1 MDHLVSTYCNISIVV
16 AGICTTAM
24 NWRFSYQLGTT
35 VWDSYTW
42 ATFSVAFDVSKWLIC
57 CRSTIDALLAHDRSP
72 GRKGARDPLR
82 VLGTGLQKLKVGFE
96 DVFDSEKDIAKAGL
110 PHQWRQ
116 RGAVLGDVGL
126 EIAELK
132 PCPMKRTPNRP
143 PWLLCRR
150 QLSVRRT

>member
-82 VLGTGLQKLKVGFE
+82 VLGTGVRGDLRPRVLRDHATV
-96 DVFDSEKDIAKAGL
+96 AKA
-110 PHQWRQ
+110 PIQTRN
-116 RGAVLGDVGL
+116 GDPSEV
-126 EIAELK
+126 EAADVA
-132 PCPMKRTPNRP
+132 
-143 PWLLCRR
+143 RR
-150 QLSVRRT
+150 MAAQ